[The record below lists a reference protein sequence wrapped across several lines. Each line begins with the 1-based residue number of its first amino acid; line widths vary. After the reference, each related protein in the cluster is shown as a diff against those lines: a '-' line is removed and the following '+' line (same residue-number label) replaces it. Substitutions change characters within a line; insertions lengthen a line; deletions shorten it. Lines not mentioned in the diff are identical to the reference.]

1 MLKSTLRKTELISV
15 FSKMVGYDTNTQK
28 SVANLHMSNKQ
39 FEHCFKNSIYNTI
52 QKNKIYRNKFNQEEP
67 IFLC

>member
-1 MLKSTLRKTELISV
+1 
-15 FSKMVGYDTNTQK
+15 MVGYDTNTQK
-28 SVANLHMSNKQ
+28 SVANLQMSNKQ

-52 QKNKIYRNKFNQEEP
+52 QKNKIHINKFNQEEP